1 MAKVTDH
8 LALTLVDPATDGDE
22 AFNLETYTN
31 WNFRKIDAAVGD
43 LDAPALE
50 LGLQSTNIAG
60 ILKELAD
67 RIIALEEAKNA

>member
-1 MAKVTDH
+1 MAKVTDY

-22 AFNLETYTN
+22 AFNLDTYTN

-67 RIIALEEAKNA
+67 RVIALEVEST